1 MENYIIKKV
10 TIQEVEQLQN
20 IAIRTFV
27 DTFGA
32 DNNQQ
37 DMEDYVANKLS
48 KSQLESELL
57 SPNSHFYFAIDGD
70 KVAGYL
76 KLNTNEAQT
85 ELQGNDALEIERIY
99 VLKDYHGLKVGQLL
113 YQYALDFATELNIKR
128 IWLGVWEEN
137 KRAIR
142 FYEKNGFSIFDKHL
156 FVLGDDEQTDF
167 LMEKYLA

>member
-142 FYEKNGFSIFDKHL
+142 FYEKNSIS
-156 FVLGDDEQTDF
+156 V
-167 LMEKYLA
+167 